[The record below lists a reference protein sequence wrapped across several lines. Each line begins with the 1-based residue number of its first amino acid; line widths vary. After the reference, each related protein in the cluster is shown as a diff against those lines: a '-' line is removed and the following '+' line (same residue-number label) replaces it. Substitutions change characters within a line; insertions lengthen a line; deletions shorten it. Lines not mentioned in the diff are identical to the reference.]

1 MFRPMR
7 RKQKEIS
14 ADAVKELLNKE
25 RRGVFSVNGDD
36 GYPYAIPVNY
46 YYDADDNKIYF
57 HGSRVGH
64 KIDSLKKSDKVCFT
78 VYGNETV
85 KDEAWAPYMQ
95 SVVIFGRCHLIADPS
110 LVQEK
115 LIKLAAKYYPDRD
128 EIDREVDKC
137 GKAVQMYEIEIEHIT
152 GKEIQER

>member
-115 LIKLAAKYYPDRD
+115 LIKFAAKYYPDRD

>member
-128 EIDREVDKC
+128 EIDREVDKS